1 MDLGESG
8 TRRFFMQ
15 ITIDEKARKKAI
27 TAAGIGNFVEWFDFV
42 LYAQFAAII
51 AIHFFPSENPTSG
64 LLATFAVFA
73 LGFFARPIGGI
84 IFGHYGDKYGRKKAL
99 SAAVLLMSISTLAIG
114 LTPDYNS
121 IGLAAPILL
130 VVWRVCQ
137 GLSAGGEYAGSSS
150 FVIEFAPK
158 GKKALYGSINPIA
171 TALGIIGGA
180 LVGLL
185 MTQLMN
191 PEIINSWGWRIPFM
205 IAAPLGI
212 IGLYLRNKVEET
224 PEFQLIQNQV
234 KEVKHA
240 PLVEAFQS
248 SKMNMLTLFGWASLN
263 GLGFYMLTGYMITFM
278 TNAAQMARP
287 QALSVYI
294 IALILFSFSCYFA
307 GKIID
312 KVGVKLVATI
322 SAIVMTLI
330 IVPAFNLLSAG
341 DMTNAIIGLSLFGIV
356 MGFICTVTPLLMV
369 ILFPAHIRYSAS
381 ALAYNL
387 AYGLLG
393 GTAPYLATYLISET
407 GNNLSPAY
415 YVAIVTVIGLI
426 ITLIGFKSNTRLN
439 HVSADLVKS

>member
-1 MDLGESG
+1 
-8 TRRFFMQ
+8 MQ
-15 ITIDEKARKKAI
+15 KTIDAKARKKAI

-51 AIHFFPSENPTSG
+51 AIHFFPSDNPTTG

-73 LGFFARPIGGI
+73 LGFLARPIGGV

-99 SAAVLLMSISTLAIG
+99 SAAVLLMSIATLSIG
-114 LTPDYNS
+114 LTPTYES
-121 IGLAAPILL
+121 IGLMAPILL

-180 LVGLL
+180 LVGLI
-185 MTQLMN
+185 MTQMLD
-191 PEIINSWGWRIPFM
+191 PEVINSWGWRIPFM
-205 IAAPLGI
+205 IAGPLGI
-212 IGLYLRNKVEET
+212 VGLYLRNRVEET
-224 PEFQLIQNQV
+224 PEFQAIQTQV
-234 KEVKHA
+234 KEEKHA
-240 PLVEAFQS
+240 PLVEAFQA

-294 IALILFSFSCYFA
+294 IALILFSFACYFA
-307 GKIID
+307 GKLID
-312 KVGVKLVATI
+312 RIGITKVAIV
-322 SAIVMTLI
+322 SAIVMSIL
-330 IVPAFNLLSAG
+330 IVPAFQLLSTG
-341 DMTNAIIGLSLFGIV
+341 DLTTSIIGLSIFGIV
-356 MGFICTVTPLLMV
+356 MGFICTITPLLMV
-369 ILFPAHIRYSAS
+369 VLFPAHIRYSAS

-393 GTAPYLATYLISET
+393 GTAPYIATYLIAET
-407 GNNLSPAY
+407 GNNLAPAY
-415 YVAIVTVIGLI
+415 YVAIVTVIGLL
-426 ITLIGFKSNTRLN
+426 ITINGFRFNKKTQPLN
-439 HVSADLVKS
+439 ATIELANS

>member
-1 MDLGESG
+1 
-8 TRRFFMQ
+8 MQ
-15 ITIDEKARKKAI
+15 KTIDAKARKKAI

-51 AIHFFPSENPTSG
+51 AIHFFPSDNPTTG

-73 LGFFARPIGGI
+73 LGFLARPIGGV
-84 IFGHYGDKYGRKKAL
+84 IFGHYGDKHGRKKAL
-99 SAAVLLMSISTLAIG
+99 SAAVLLMSIATLAIG
-114 LTPDYNS
+114 LTPTYES
-121 IGLAAPILL
+121 IGLMAPILL

-180 LVGLL
+180 LVGLI
-185 MTQLMN
+185 MTQLLD
-191 PEIINSWGWRIPFM
+191 PEVINSWGWRIPFM
-205 IAAPLGI
+205 IAGPLGI
-212 IGLYLRNKVEET
+212 VGLYLRNKVEET
-224 PEFQLIQNQV
+224 PEFQAIQNQV
-234 KEVKHA
+234 KEEKHA
-240 PLVEAFQS
+240 PLVEAFKA

-294 IALILFSFSCYFA
+294 IALILFSFACYSA
-307 GKIID
+307 GKLID
-312 KVGVKLVATI
+312 RIGITKVAIV
-322 SAIVMTLI
+322 SAIVMSLL
-330 IVPAFNLLSAG
+330 IVPAFQLLSTG
-341 DMTNAIIGLSLFGIV
+341 DLTTSIIGLSIFGIV
-356 MGFICTVTPLLMV
+356 MGFICTITPLLMV
-369 ILFPAHIRYSAS
+369 VLFPAHIRYSAS

-393 GTAPYLATYLISET
+393 GTAPYIATYLIAET
-407 GNNLSPAY
+407 GNNLAPAY
-415 YVAIVTVIGLI
+415 YVAIVTIIGLL
-426 ITLIGFKSNTRLN
+426 ITINGFRFNKKTQPLNATIDLAKS
-439 HVSADLVKS
+439 

>member
-1 MDLGESG
+1 
-8 TRRFFMQ
+8 MQ
-15 ITIDEKARKKAI
+15 KTIDAKARKKAI

-51 AIHFFPSENPTSG
+51 AIHFFPSDNPTSG

-73 LGFFARPIGGI
+73 LGFLARPIGGV
-84 IFGHYGDKYGRKKAL
+84 IFGHYGDKHGRKKAL
-99 SAAVLLMSISTLAIG
+99 SAAVLLMSIATFAIG
-114 LTPDYNS
+114 LTPTFES
-121 IGLAAPILL
+121 IGLMGPILL

-180 LVGLL
+180 LVGLI
-185 MTQLMN
+185 MTQLMD

-205 IAAPLGI
+205 IAGPLGI
-212 IGLYLRNKVEET
+212 VGLYLRNKVEET
-224 PEFQLIQNQV
+224 PEFQAIQNKV
-234 KEVKHA
+234 KEEKHA
-240 PLVEAFQS
+240 PLVEAFQA

-278 TNAAQMARP
+278 TNAAEMARP

-294 IALILFSFSCYFA
+294 VALILFSFACYFA
-307 GKIID
+307 GKLID
-312 KVGVKLVATI
+312 RVGIAKVAIV
-322 SAIVMTLI
+322 SAIVMSIL
-330 IVPAFNLLSAG
+330 IVPSFQLLSTG
-341 DMTNAIIGLSLFGIV
+341 DLTTSIIGLSIFGIV

-369 ILFPAHIRYSAS
+369 VLFPAHIRYSAS
-381 ALAYNL
+381 ALSYNL

-393 GTAPYLATYLISET
+393 GTAPYIATYLIAET
-407 GNNLSPAY
+407 GNNLAPAY
-415 YVAIVTVIGLI
+415 YVAIVTVIGLLLTI
-426 ITLIGFKSNTRLN
+426 NGFRFNKKTQPLNETIDLAKS
-439 HVSADLVKS
+439 

>member
-1 MDLGESG
+1 
-8 TRRFFMQ
+8 MQ
-15 ITIDEKARKKAI
+15 KTIDDKARRKAI

-73 LGFFARPIGGI
+73 LGFLARPIGGV
-84 IFGHYGDKYGRKKAL
+84 IFGHYGDKHGRKKAL
-99 SAAVLLMSISTLAIG
+99 SAAVLLMSIATFAIG
-114 LTPDYNS
+114 LTPNFES
-121 IGLAAPILL
+121 IGLMAPILL

-171 TALGIIGGA
+171 TALGIIVGA
-180 LVGLL
+180 LVGLI
-185 MTQLMN
+185 MTQLMD

-205 IAAPLGI
+205 IAGPLGI
-212 IGLYLRNKVEET
+212 VGLYLRNKVEET
-224 PEFQLIQNQV
+224 PEFQAIQNKV
-234 KEVKHA
+234 KEEKHA
-240 PLVEAFQS
+240 PLVEAFKG

-307 GKIID
+307 GKLID
-312 KVGVKLVATI
+312 RVGIQKVAIV
-322 SAIVMTLI
+322 SAIAMSIL
-330 IVPAFNLLSAG
+330 IVPAFQLLSTG
-341 DMTNAIIGLSLFGIV
+341 DLTTAIIGLSIFGIV

-369 ILFPAHIRYSAS
+369 VLFPAHIRYSAS

-393 GTAPYLATYLISET
+393 GTAPYIATYLIAET
-407 GNNLSPAY
+407 GNNLAPAY
-415 YVAIVTVIGLI
+415 YVVFVTIVGLL
-426 ITLIGFKSNTRLN
+426 ITITGFRFNKAGQPDNKVN
-439 HVSADLVKS
+439 ELVRSS

>member
-1 MDLGESG
+1 
-8 TRRFFMQ
+8 MQ
-15 ITIDEKARKKAI
+15 KTIDAKARKKAI

-51 AIHFFPSENPTSG
+51 AIHFFPSDNPTSG

-73 LGFFARPIGGI
+73 LGFLARPIGGV
-84 IFGHYGDKYGRKKAL
+84 IFGHYGDKHGRKKAL
-99 SAAVLLMSISTLAIG
+99 SAAVLLMSIATFAIG
-114 LTPDYNS
+114 LTPTFDS
-121 IGLAAPILL
+121 IGLMAPILL

-180 LVGLL
+180 LVGLI
-185 MTQLMN
+185 MTQLMD

-205 IAAPLGI
+205 IAGPLGI
-212 IGLYLRNKVEET
+212 VGLYLRNKVEET
-224 PEFQLIQNQV
+224 PEFQAIQNKV
-234 KEVKHA
+234 KEEKHA
-240 PLVEAFQS
+240 PLVEAFKA

-278 TNAAQMARP
+278 TNAAEMARP

-294 IALILFSFSCYFA
+294 VALILFSFACYFA
-307 GKIID
+307 GKLID
-312 KVGVKLVATI
+312 RVGIAKVAIV
-322 SAIVMTLI
+322 SAIVMSIL
-330 IVPAFNLLSAG
+330 IVPSFQLLSTG
-341 DMTNAIIGLSLFGIV
+341 DLTTSIIGLSIFGIV

-369 ILFPAHIRYSAS
+369 VLFPAHIRYSAS
-381 ALAYNL
+381 ALSYNL

-393 GTAPYLATYLISET
+393 GTAPYIATYLIAET
-407 GNNLSPAY
+407 GNNLAPAY
-415 YVAIVTVIGLI
+415 YVAIVTVIGLL
-426 ITLIGFKSNTRLN
+426 ITINGFRFNKKTQPLN
-439 HVSADLVKS
+439 ATIDLVKS

>member
-1 MDLGESG
+1 
-8 TRRFFMQ
+8 MQ
-15 ITIDEKARKKAI
+15 KTIDAKARKKAI

-51 AIHFFPSENPTSG
+51 AIHFFPSDNPTSG

-73 LGFFARPIGGI
+73 LGFLARPIGGV
-84 IFGHYGDKYGRKKAL
+84 IFGHYGDKHGRKKAL
-99 SAAVLLMSISTLAIG
+99 SAAVLLMSIATFAIG
-114 LTPDYNS
+114 LTPTFES
-121 IGLAAPILL
+121 IGLMAPILL

-180 LVGLL
+180 LVGLI
-185 MTQLMN
+185 MTQLMD

-205 IAAPLGI
+205 IAGPLGI
-212 IGLYLRNKVEET
+212 VGLYLRNKVEET
-224 PEFQLIQNQV
+224 PEFQAIQNKV
-234 KEVKHA
+234 KEEKHA
-240 PLVEAFQS
+240 PLVEAFQA

-278 TNAAQMARP
+278 TNAAEMARP

-294 IALILFSFSCYFA
+294 VALILFSFACYFA
-307 GKIID
+307 GKLID
-312 KVGVKLVATI
+312 RVGIAKVAIV
-322 SAIVMTLI
+322 SAIVMSIL
-330 IVPAFNLLSAG
+330 IVPSFQLLSTG
-341 DMTNAIIGLSLFGIV
+341 DLTTSIIGLSIFGIV

-369 ILFPAHIRYSAS
+369 VLFPAHIRYSAS
-381 ALAYNL
+381 ALSYNL

-393 GTAPYLATYLISET
+393 GTAPYIATYLIAET
-407 GNNLSPAY
+407 GNNLAPAY
-415 YVAIVTVIGLI
+415 YVAIVTVIGLLLTI
-426 ITLIGFKSNTRLN
+426 NGFRFNKKTQPLNETIDLAKS
-439 HVSADLVKS
+439 

>member
-1 MDLGESG
+1 
-8 TRRFFMQ
+8 MQ
-15 ITIDEKARKKAI
+15 KTIDAKARKKAI

-51 AIHFFPSENPTSG
+51 AIHFFPSDNPTTG

-73 LGFFARPIGGI
+73 LGFLARPIGGV
-84 IFGHYGDKYGRKKAL
+84 IFGHYGDKHGRKKAL
-99 SAAVLLMSISTLAIG
+99 SAAVLLMSIATFAIG
-114 LTPDYNS
+114 LTPTYES
-121 IGLAAPILL
+121 IGLIAPILL

-180 LVGLL
+180 LVGLI
-185 MTQLMN
+185 MTQLLD
-191 PEIINSWGWRIPFM
+191 PEVINSWGWRIPFM
-205 IAAPLGI
+205 IAGPLGI
-212 IGLYLRNKVEET
+212 VGLYLRNKVEET
-224 PEFQLIQNQV
+224 PEFQAIQNQV
-234 KEVKHA
+234 KEEKHA
-240 PLVEAFQS
+240 PLVEAFKA

-294 IALILFSFSCYFA
+294 IALILFSFACYFA
-307 GKIID
+307 GKLID
-312 KVGVKLVATI
+312 RIGITKVAIV
-322 SAIVMTLI
+322 SAIVMSLL
-330 IVPAFNLLSAG
+330 IVPAFQLLSTG
-341 DMTNAIIGLSLFGIV
+341 DLTTSIIGLSIFGIV
-356 MGFICTVTPLLMV
+356 MGFICTITPLLMV
-369 ILFPAHIRYSAS
+369 VLFPAHIRYSAS

-393 GTAPYLATYLISET
+393 GTAPYIATYLIAET
-407 GNNLSPAY
+407 GNNLAPAY
-415 YVAIVTVIGLI
+415 YVAIVTIIGLL
-426 ITLIGFKSNTRLN
+426 ITINGFRFNKKTQPLNATIDLAKS
-439 HVSADLVKS
+439 

>member
-1 MDLGESG
+1 MHK
-8 TRRFFMQ
+8 
-15 ITIDEKARKKAI
+15 TIDDKARRKAI

-73 LGFFARPIGGI
+73 LGFLARPIGGV
-84 IFGHYGDKYGRKKAL
+84 IFGHYGDKHGRKKAL
-99 SAAVLLMSISTLAIG
+99 SAAVLLMSIATFAIG
-114 LTPDYNS
+114 LTPTFES
-121 IGLAAPILL
+121 IGIMAPILL

-180 LVGLL
+180 LVGLI
-185 MTQLMN
+185 MTQLMD
-191 PEIINSWGWRIPFM
+191 PELINSWGWRIPFM
-205 IAAPLGI
+205 IAGPLGI
-212 IGLYLRNKVEET
+212 VGLYLRNKVEET
-224 PEFQLIQNQV
+224 PEFQAIQNKV
-234 KEVKHA
+234 KEEKHA
-240 PLVEAFQS
+240 PLVEAFKS

-278 TNAAQMARP
+278 TNTAQMARP

-294 IALILFSFSCYFA
+294 VALILFSFSCYFA
-307 GKIID
+307 GKLID
-312 KVGVKLVATI
+312 RIGIQKV
-322 SAIVMTLI
+322 AIVSALVMSIL
-330 IVPAFNLLSAG
+330 IVPAFYLLSTG
-341 DMTNAIIGLSLFGIV
+341 DLTTAIIGLSVFGIV

-369 ILFPAHIRYSAS
+369 NLFPAHIRYSAS

-393 GTAPYLATYLISET
+393 GTAPYIATYLIAET
-407 GNNLSPAY
+407 GNNLAPAY
-415 YVAIVTVIGLI
+415 YVVFVTIFGLL
-426 ITLIGFKSNTRLN
+426 ITLTGFRFNKANQSE
-439 HVSADLVKS
+439 HKELVQSL